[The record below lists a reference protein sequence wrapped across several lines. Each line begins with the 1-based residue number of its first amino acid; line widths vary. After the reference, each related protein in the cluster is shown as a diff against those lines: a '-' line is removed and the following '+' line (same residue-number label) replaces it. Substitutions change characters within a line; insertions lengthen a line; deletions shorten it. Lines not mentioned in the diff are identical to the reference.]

1 MNLPS
6 STLPVL
12 IVGAGP
18 VGLTLACELAR
29 RDVPFRLIERAAS
42 PALSSRAKALQPRS
56 LEILHDLGIAERLMA
71 TGTTELPYRKFA
83 GNRMIGETPRRA
95 FPREDTRY
103 PKTLLLPQWQVEEAL
118 RTRLAELGGTV
129 EWGTELT
136 DFTVTDHGVTCRLQS
151 LDGAEEITSDDP
163 ALGSSGQ
170 SALRNPHP
178 AISCTYLIACDGGK
192 STTRKKLGITFAGE
206 THQEE
211 QLWVGDVELEGLA
224 PDAWYN
230 WLSPKFGLAF
240 ALFPFKGTNTW
251 QVQAV
256 MPPDANG
263 QTPMPTLESFNALFR
278 ERTQMEGVTFTKS
291 TWQSVYRVN
300 IRRAER
306 YRVGNAFLVGD
317 VAHAHSI
324 AGGMGM
330 NTGIQDAY
338 NLGWKLAAV
347 LRGEADARLL
357 DTYAEERIPI
367 ADWLLTTTSQR
378 QQVMMNA
385 AVAGA
390 GSMDKIATK
399 ETTQLDLNYRDR
411 RLSARGITTASG
423 LQAGDRAPDVK
434 SADGSWLSDRLRGT
448 QWKLLV
454 FGGQSAAIDAQLTV
468 VPAYDPAL
476 IKAYGLSDGFVLIR
490 PDGHVALIAPAFD
503 EVNQYLDRLAA

>member
-1 MNLPS
+1 MVLMNSRS

-56 LEILHDLGIAERLMA
+56 LEILHDLGIAEQLMA
-71 TGTTELPYRKFA
+71 AGTTELPYRKFA
-83 GNRMIGETPRRA
+83 GNRMIGETARRV
-95 FPREDTRY
+95 FHREDTRY

-118 RTRLAELGGTV
+118 RAKLAELGGTV
-129 EWGTELT
+129 EWGAELA
-136 DFTVTDHGVTCRLQS
+136 DFTATDHGVTCRLQTS
-151 LDGAEEITSDDP
+151 RGAEE
-163 ALGSSGQ
+163 
-170 SALRNPHP
+170 
-178 AISCTYLIACDGGK
+178 ISCTYLVACDGGK

-263 QTPMPTLESFNALFR
+263 QTPVPTLESFNALFR

-306 YRVGNAFLVGD
+306 YRVGNAFLAGD

-347 LRGEADARLL
+347 FHGEADARLL

-411 RLSARGITTASG
+411 RLSAPGLTTASG

-434 SADGSWLSDRLRGT
+434 FADGSWLSDRLCGT
-448 QWKLLV
+448 QWKLLA

-468 VPAYDPAL
+468 IPANDPVV
-476 IKAYGLSDGFVLIR
+476 INAYGLSDGFVLIR

>member
-1 MNLPS
+1 MVLMNSRS

-56 LEILHDLGIAERLMA
+56 LEILHDLGIAEQLMA

-83 GNRMIGETPRRA
+83 GNRMIGETPRRV

-118 RTRLAELGGTV
+118 RTKLAELGGTV

-136 DFTVTDHGVTCRLQS
+136 DFTATDHGVTCYLQTPH
-151 LDGAEEITSDDP
+151 GTEEI
-163 ALGSSGQ
+163 A
-170 SALRNPHP
+170 
-178 AISCTYLIACDGGK
+178 CTYLVACDGGK

-263 QTPMPTLESFNALFR
+263 QTPVPTLESFNALFR

-306 YRVGNAFLVGD
+306 YRVGNAFLAGD

-347 LRGEADARLL
+347 LRGEADASLL

-367 ADWLLTTTSQR
+367 ADWLLKTTSER
-378 QQVMMNA
+378 QQAMMGA

-411 RLSARGITTASG
+411 RLSAHGAATATG
-423 LQAGDRAPDVK
+423 LQAGDRAPDVRL
-434 SADGSWLSDRLRGT
+434 ADGTWLSDQLRGS
-448 QWKLLV
+448 QWKLLAL
-454 FGGQSAAIDAQLTV
+454 SATTTAVDSKLKI
-468 VPAYDPAL
+468 VPANDPAL
-476 IKAYGLSDGFVLIR
+476 AQAYGASDGFVLIR
-490 PDGHVALIAPAFD
+490 PDGHIALIAPTFD
-503 EVNQYLDRLAA
+503 AVPEYLARLAA